1 MLVLE
6 LLAVWGAASI
16 AGAAVFPLLYRSF
29 PALRDRGWAVSRIV
43 GTISITFL
51 AWMASSLR
59 LVPFGTP
66 AVVGALVL
74 LAAGSWFSARN
85 RLKEMAGFI
94 RVHRRMILTVEAVC
108 LLGFFVFLA
117 VIASNPEIAPETER
131 FMDYALLNR
140 IDQTSFFPPAD
151 PWFAGKT
158 MNYYYYGYI
167 VVAALHKL
175 VPLPLPFFFNI
186 VLGLIYA
193 LFLGA
198 SFGMGYNLTG
208 KISYGF
214 FGAAALML
222 IGNLYGFIQVLIP
235 REATRIALIQAGHPD
250 PGWLREVASQFSSFG
265 FFDGARVMV
274 QTGADGTIL
283 DYPINEFPFFSLI
296 YGDLHPYVVTYMTNM
311 AILTLLLGVARR
323 TETGWGAWGA
333 TVRQRALTVAVA
345 AVALG
350 LLVGAH
356 TWDYPVYLGVLFVST
371 AWKSWRRPAELP
383 DGTGTTPEPG
393 RRWNFILP
401 AAAVA
406 VLSFL
411 LYLPFNLSFLGQQAG
426 HNRGGLGAVGLRTP
440 LDLFLEAVGIFLFFL
455 AALLAADWINARK
468 SARPLASP
476 PVMVMVGIGLLV
488 LVASGALPLFPTWL
502 FVLLLA
508 AAVVFRM
515 AARGLELEEGYTLGL
530 ALVALGLA
538 LFCEFFFL
546 VDHYQGGGYE
556 RMNTMFK
563 FYTNI
568 WLLLGTAAVYA
579 AFRVRGRLVS
589 SPAVRAWRWTVGGI
603 LGAGFVYSLASVPAL
618 ARAHAH
624 PAGLDGAAYIL
635 EPVPSWQKTE
645 WKWDADDWR
654 AAAWIEKNLPLD
666 AVVLQANGNAYDWA
680 PRIATFTGRPTLVGW
695 NNHEAGWRNDWRE
708 PTRRSEAT
716 AAVYST
722 EDLTRARSLIDE
734 YGIDYVYIGRTER
747 THYPGPG
754 LEKFERLGDVVYA
767 EGPVRIFRVGASR

>member
-274 QTGADGTIL
+274 QTGADGTLL

-350 LLVGAH
+350 
-356 TWDYPVYLGVLFVST
+356 
-371 AWKSWRRPAELP
+371 
-383 DGTGTTPEPG
+383 
-393 RRWNFILP
+393 
-401 AAAVA
+401 
-406 VLSFL
+406 
-411 LYLPFNLSFLGQQAG
+411 
-426 HNRGGLGAVGLRTP
+426 
-440 LDLFLEAVGIFLFFL
+440 
-455 AALLAADWINARK
+455 
-468 SARPLASP
+468 
-476 PVMVMVGIGLLV
+476 
-488 LVASGALPLFPTWL
+488 
-502 FVLLLA
+502 
-508 AAVVFRM
+508 
-515 AARGLELEEGYTLGL
+515 
-530 ALVALGLA
+530 
-538 LFCEFFFL
+538 
-546 VDHYQGGGYE
+546 
-556 RMNTMFK
+556 
-563 FYTNI
+563 
-568 WLLLGTAAVYA
+568 
-579 AFRVRGRLVS
+579 
-589 SPAVRAWRWTVGGI
+589 
-603 LGAGFVYSLASVPAL
+603 
-618 ARAHAH
+618 
-624 PAGLDGAAYIL
+624 
-635 EPVPSWQKTE
+635 
-645 WKWDADDWR
+645 
-654 AAAWIEKNLPLD
+654 
-666 AVVLQANGNAYDWA
+666 
-680 PRIATFTGRPTLVGW
+680 
-695 NNHEAGWRNDWRE
+695 
-708 PTRRSEAT
+708 
-716 AAVYST
+716 
-722 EDLTRARSLIDE
+722 
-734 YGIDYVYIGRTER
+734 
-747 THYPGPG
+747 
-754 LEKFERLGDVVYA
+754 
-767 EGPVRIFRVGASR
+767 